1 MDSLTQITLGAA
13 VGEAV
18 LGKKVGNKALLWGA
32 VAGTIPDLDVAVAAF
47 MEPVQRLVFHRG
59 LSHSILFA
67 ILFAPLLGWII
78 SKIHRDDGVGW
89 KQWARLSFWGLFTH
103 MLLDSFTTYG
113 TQLFYPFNNY
123 LVAFNTIFVID
134 PLYTLPFLACVIAA
148 LFFSRTSPR
157 RRLINY
163 LGIALST
170 AYLGL
175 TVVNKLHVDSVI
187 EASLER
193 QQIRYDSFM
202 TAPMPLNNI
211 LWRTVVIS
219 GDRALSGYYSLLD
232 SDKTV
237 TFRAIDRN
245 TGLIEPLRND
255 WEISELMRVSKGY
268 FAVMR
273 DERGLIFND
282 LRFGQFGFED
292 STGKNYVFA
301 FNIQPNGS
309 GVEVSR
315 APAEIRISRE
325 LLRRLAE
332 RVLGN

>member
-18 LGKKVGNKALLWGA
+18 LGKKVGNKAPLWGA
-32 VAGTIPDLDVAVAAF
+32 VAGIIPDLDVAVAAF

-67 ILFAPLLGWII
+67 IAFAPLLGWII
-78 SKIHRDDGVGW
+78 SKIHRDEGVGW
-89 KQWARLSFWGLFTH
+89 KPWAHLSFWGLFTH
-103 MLLDSFTTYG
+103 ALLDSFTTYG
-113 TQLFYPFNNY
+113 TQLFYPFSNY
-123 LVAFNTIFVID
+123 PVAFNTIFVVD
-134 PLYTLPFLACVIAA
+134 PLYTVPFLACVIAA
-148 LFFSRTSPR
+148 LFLNRASPR
-157 RRLINY
+157 RRLVNY

-187 EASLER
+187 RASLER

-202 TAPMPLNNI
+202 TAPMPFNNI
-211 LWRTVVIS
+211 LWRAVVIS

-237 TFRAIDRN
+237 TFQAMDRN

-273 DERGLIFND
+273 DEGGLIFND

-292 STGKNYVFA
+292 STGENYVFA

-309 GVEVSR
+309 GVEVRRVS
-315 APAEIRISRE
+315 PEVRISRE